1 MSTLL
6 ILYTRI
12 QVLYTYIVIILHVH
26 VPANHQHT
34 DTHTRVSET
43 SPGDHP
49 PTTAWQ
55 PRIREAEYPPAL
67 VRQRDEALVAGQE
80 EGRRV
85 RAGTHA
91 RVQLHRRALGHHAV
105 KAHDLTHVAF
115 GASAIIERDG
125 RDVDV
130 YTTDLLYCYVLYCV
144 AKRPDNMLQMIQQNI
159 N

>member
-1 MSTLL
+1 MYEYIIATVHQNTST
-6 ILYTRI
+6 
-12 QVLYTYIVIILHVH
+12 VLYVYIAIMLHA
-26 VPANHQHT
+26 PANHQQ
-34 DTHTRVSET
+34 T
-43 SPGDHP
+43 SQRAHP

-55 PRIREAEYPPAL
+55 PRIREAEDPPAL

-130 YTTDLLYCYVLYCV
+130 YKTDLLTGVTWTCTQLTCCIAMFFTVLLNVQTPCS
-144 AKRPDNMLQMIQQNI
+144 K
-159 N
+159 